1 MEADKEKQ
9 YKRVSK
15 GITISSLIKGA
26 NKGNRDIMIQGS
38 RQIFTGVEKFLG
50 EIDRGNKKFT
60 WVTSNLDDLGI
71 KKTGT
76 GNA

>member
-1 MEADKEKQ
+1 MEADQEKQ

-15 GITISSLIKGA
+15 GITINSLIKGA

-38 RQIFTGVEKFLG
+38 RQIFTGFEKFLS
-50 EIDRGNKKFT
+50 EIDRGNKKLT
-60 WVTSNLDDLGI
+60 WVTSNLDDLRTE
-71 KKTGT
+71 KDRS

>member
-15 GITISSLIKGA
+15 GITINSLIKGA

-38 RQIFTGVEKFLG
+38 RQIFTGVEKFLS
-50 EIDRGNKKFT
+50 EIDRGNKKLT
-60 WVTSNLDDLGI
+60 WVTSNLDDLRI
-71 KKTGT
+71 EKARTWS
-76 GNA
+76 A